1 MATVRV
7 ERACGCFK
15 NSDYKQETQFET
27 IDEALEKAN
36 LMCIEMNEDFCHK
49 HKFTA
54 VYDESNNEV
63 IIKMQMN
70 G

>member
-15 NSDYKQETQFET
+15 NSDYEQVMEFET
-27 IDEALEKAN
+27 IDQALEKAN
-36 LMCIEMNEDFCHK
+36 MMCIEMNEDFCHK

-54 VYDESNNEV
+54 HYDEQSGEV
-63 IIKMQMN
+63 LIKMQMN

>member
-1 MATVRV
+1 MAVVRV
-7 ERACGCFK
+7 EKACGCFK
-15 NSDYKQETQFET
+15 NSDYEQVTEFET
-27 IDEALEKAN
+27 IDQALEKAN

-49 HKFTA
+49 HRFTSH
-54 VYDESNNEV
+54 YDQDSGEV

>member
-49 HKFTA
+49 HKFSA
-54 VYDESNNEV
+54 HYEDGEV